1 MSMICE
7 IVHQV
12 LQAGYLTVEAEEQLR
27 QLFALGHDLED
38 IEALTRLQ
46 QAATSGRVK
55 QLSRELVRN

>member
-1 MSMICE
+1 MICE

-27 QLFALGHDLED
+27 QLFALRHDLED